1 MKQTA
6 LIVDDDVATR
16 FVYTRILSVF
26 DFNIVEA
33 GCVESALQSLDNV
46 VPQFIVLDLRLPGGR
61 RGEEILNHLYA
72 NARFRDT
79 RVLVITSIMPDE
91 KYPLRGDDS
100 LMVKPVYPQ
109 AIREF
114 VGAAPVHR

>member
-16 FVYTRILSVF
+16 FVYTRVLSIF

-33 GCVESALQSLDNV
+33 GCVEDALRSLDTV
-46 VPQFIVLDLRLPGGR
+46 VPNFVLLDLRLPGGR
-61 RGEEILNHLYA
+61 RGEEILNYLYSH
-72 NARFRDT
+72 ARFRDT
-79 RVLVITSIMPDE
+79 RVLVITSILPEE
-91 KYPLRGDDS
+91 KYPLRGDDNI
-100 LMVKPVYPQ
+100 MVKPVYPQ

-114 VGAAPVHR
+114 VGGVAVHR